1 MNVMELEN
9 KMFYSMTGYG
19 AGQATSK
26 KMEVLCEIKSVNNRF
41 IDISFRG
48 YSLPNDLEEYIKNQ
62 IKKKFLRGS
71 FEIKIHDNFQSEHS
85 YELNL
90 QSINNLKKTL
100 KASKDFKHLNLKLS
114 DLRDIP
120 GLLAVQTSK
129 KDISFLGKKAI
140 NIAIKN
146 LVESRAREGKKTEKI
161 ILAKTLF
168 LKNAHRRLQ
177 KSASSLLKHRT
188 STIKKKFIQKNI
200 DISKD
205 EIANELSNIA
215 LKHDIAEE
223 LERISFHLDSLNK
236 LFLLKNAHG
245 KKMDFILQE
254 LFREVNTLSVK
265 IEKSDLKD
273 LALTMKLKVEELREQ
288 AQNLE

>member
-100 KASKDFKHLNLKLS
+100 KASKDFKHFFADHS
-114 DLRDIP
+114 
-120 GLLAVQTSK
+120 LLM
-129 KDISFLGKKAI
+129 KKAAHDFPPLPRDDDDTD
-140 NIAIKN
+140 NDK
-146 LVESRAREGKKTEKI
+146 RETTKACSMRQIPYNPKADLYDSDEDYTGSSV
-161 ILAKTLF
+161 
-168 LKNAHRRLQ
+168 LQ
-177 KSASSLLKHRT
+177 KR
-188 STIKKKFIQKNI
+188 
-200 DISKD
+200 
-205 EIANELSNIA
+205 
-215 LKHDIAEE
+215 
-223 LERISFHLDSLNK
+223 R
-236 LFLLKNAHG
+236 
-245 KKMDFILQE
+245 
-254 LFREVNTLSVK
+254 
-265 IEKSDLKD
+265 
-273 LALTMKLKVEELREQ
+273 
-288 AQNLE
+288 

>member
-1 MNVMELEN
+1 
-9 KMFYSMTGYG
+9 MFYSMTGYG
-19 AGQATSK
+19 TGQATSK

-223 LERISFHLDSLNK
+223 LERISFHLESLNK
-236 LFLLKNAHG
+236 LFMSKNAHG

-254 LFREVNTLSVK
+254 LFRELNTLSVK

>member
-1 MNVMELEN
+1 
-9 KMFYSMTGYG
+9 MFYSMTGYG
-19 AGQATSK
+19 TGQATSK

-41 IDISFRG
+41 LDISFRG

-62 IKKKFLRGS
+62 LKKKFLRGS
-71 FEIKIHDNFQSEHS
+71 FEVKIHDNFQAEHL
-85 YELNL
+85 YELN
-90 QSINNLKKTL
+90 QESIRNLKNAL
-100 KASKDFKHLNLKLS
+100 KASKDFKYINLKLS

-120 GLLAVQTSK
+120 GLLTVSTSK
-129 KDISFLGKKAI
+129 KDISILGKKAL

-146 LVESRAREGKKTEKI
+146 LVESRAKEGKKIEKV

-168 LKNAHRRLQ
+168 LKNAHQKLL
-177 KSASSLLKHRT
+177 KSAPLLLKHRVI
-188 STIKKKFIQKNI
+188 TIKKKFIQKNI
-200 DISKD
+200 DINKD
-205 EIANELSNIA
+205 EIANELSNVA

-223 LERISFHLDSLNK
+223 LERISFHIESLNK
-236 LFLLKNAHG
+236 LFKLKSAHG

-265 IEKSDLKD
+265 IEKPDLKD

>member
-1 MNVMELEN
+1 
-9 KMFYSMTGYG
+9 MFYSMTGYG
-19 AGQATSK
+19 TGQATSK

-41 IDISFRG
+41 LDISFRG

-62 IKKKFLRGS
+62 LKKKFLRGS
-71 FEIKIHDNFQSEHS
+71 FEVKIHDNFQAEHS
-85 YELNL
+85 YELN
-90 QSINNLKKTL
+90 QESIRNLKNAL

-120 GLLAVQTSK
+120 GLLTVSTSK
-129 KDISFLGKKAI
+129 KDISILGKKAL

-146 LVESRAREGKKTEKI
+146 LVESRAKEGKKIEKV

-168 LKNAHRRLQ
+168 LKNAHQKLL
-177 KSASSLLKHRT
+177 KSAPLLLKHRVK
-188 STIKKKFIQKNI
+188 TIKKKFIQKNI
-200 DISKD
+200 DINKD
-205 EIANELSNIA
+205 EIANELSNVA

-223 LERISFHLDSLNK
+223 LERISFHVESLNK
-236 LFLLKNAHG
+236 LFKLKSAHG

-265 IEKSDLKD
+265 IEKPDLKD
-273 LALTMKLKVEELREQ
+273 LALTMILKVEELREQ

>member
-1 MNVMELEN
+1 MELEN
-9 KMFYSMTGYG
+9 QMFYSMTGYG

-168 LKNAHRRLQ
+168 LKNAHRKLQ

-188 STIKKKFIQKNI
+188 LTIKKKFIQKNI

-223 LERISFHLDSLNK
+223 LERISFHLESLNK
-236 LFLLKNAHG
+236 LFMLKNAHG

>member
-1 MNVMELEN
+1 
-9 KMFYSMTGYG
+9 MFYSMTGYG
-19 AGQATSK
+19 TGQATSK

-41 IDISFRG
+41 LDISFKG

-62 IKKKFLRGS
+62 LKKKFLRGS
-71 FEIKIHDNFQSEHS
+71 FEVKIHDNFQAEHS
-85 YELNL
+85 YELN
-90 QSINNLKKTL
+90 QESIRNLKNAL

-120 GLLAVQTSK
+120 GLFTVSTSK
-129 KDISFLGKKAI
+129 KDISILGKKAL

-146 LVESRAREGKKTEKI
+146 LVESRAKEGKKIEKV

-168 LKNAHRRLQ
+168 LKNAHQKLL
-177 KSASSLLKHRT
+177 KSAPLLLKHRVKA
-188 STIKKKFIQKNI
+188 IKNKFIQKNI
-200 DISKD
+200 DINKD
-205 EIANELSNIA
+205 EIANELSNVA

-223 LERISFHLDSLNK
+223 LERISFHIESLNK
-236 LFLLKNAHG
+236 LFKLKSAHG

-265 IEKSDLKD
+265 IEKPDLKD

>member
-1 MNVMELEN
+1 
-9 KMFYSMTGYG
+9 MFYSMTGYG
-19 AGQATSK
+19 TGQATSK

-41 IDISFRG
+41 LDISFRG

-62 IKKKFLRGS
+62 LKKKFLRGS
-71 FEIKIHDNFQSEHS
+71 FEVKIHDNFQAEHS
-85 YELNL
+85 YELN
-90 QSINNLKKTL
+90 QESIRNLKNAL

-120 GLLAVQTSK
+120 GLLTVSTSK
-129 KDISFLGKKAI
+129 KDISILGKKAL

-146 LVESRAREGKKTEKI
+146 LVESRAKEGKKIEKV

-168 LKNAHRRLQ
+168 LKNAHQKLL
-177 KSASSLLKHRT
+177 KSAPLLLKHRVK
-188 STIKKKFIQKNI
+188 TIKKKFIQKNI
-200 DISKD
+200 DINKD
-205 EIANELSNIA
+205 EIANELSNVA

-223 LERISFHLDSLNK
+223 LERISFHIESLNK
-236 LFLLKNAHG
+236 LFKLKSAHG

-265 IEKSDLKD
+265 IEKPDLKD

>member
-1 MNVMELEN
+1 MELED

-161 ILAKTLF
+161 ILAKILF

-177 KSASSLLKHRT
+177 KSALSLLKHRT

-223 LERISFHLDSLNK
+223 LERISFHLESFNK
-236 LFLLKNAHG
+236 LFMSKNAHG
-245 KKMDFILQE
+245 KKMDFILKE
-254 LFREVNTLSVK
+254 FF
-265 IEKSDLKD
+265 
-273 LALTMKLKVEELREQ
+273 
-288 AQNLE
+288 

>member
-1 MNVMELEN
+1 
-9 KMFYSMTGYG
+9 MTGYG

-223 LERISFHLDSLNK
+223 LERISFHLESLNK
-236 LFLLKNAHG
+236 LFMSKNAHG

>member
-1 MNVMELEN
+1 
-9 KMFYSMTGYG
+9 MFYSMTGYG
-19 AGQATSK
+19 TGQAISN

-41 IDISFRG
+41 VDISFRG

-62 IKKKFLRGS
+62 LKKKFLRGS
-71 FEIKIHDNFQSEHS
+71 FEVKIHDNFQAEHS
-85 YELNL
+85 YELN
-90 QSINNLKKTL
+90 QESIRNLKNAL

-120 GLLAVQTSK
+120 GLLTVSTSK
-129 KDISFLGKKAI
+129 KDISILGKKAL

-146 LVESRAREGKKTEKI
+146 LVESRAKEGKKIEKV

-168 LKNAHRRLQ
+168 LKNAHQKLL
-177 KSASSLLKHRT
+177 KSAPLLLKHRVK
-188 STIKKKFIQKNI
+188 TIKKKFIQKNI
-200 DISKD
+200 DINKD
-205 EIANELSNIA
+205 EIANELSNVA

-223 LERISFHLDSLNK
+223 LERISFHVESLNK
-236 LFLLKNAHG
+236 LFKLKSAHG

-265 IEKSDLKD
+265 IEKPDLKD
-273 LALTMKLKVEELREQ
+273 LALTMILKVEELREQ

>member
-1 MNVMELEN
+1 
-9 KMFYSMTGYG
+9 MTGYG

-161 ILAKTLF
+161 ILAKILF

-177 KSASSLLKHRT
+177 KSALSLLKHRT

-223 LERISFHLDSLNK
+223 LERISFHLESLNK
-236 LFLLKNAHG
+236 LFMLKNAHG

>member
-1 MNVMELEN
+1 MELED

-48 YSLPNDLEEYIKNQ
+48 YSLTNDLEEYIKNQ

-140 NIAIKN
+140 IEYLPIQPGD
-146 LVESRAREGKKTEKI
+146 VEATF
-161 ILAKTLF
+161 ADT
-168 LKNAHRRLQ
+168 
-177 KSASSLLKHRT
+177 SLLESYIGFKPKT
-188 STIKKKFIQKNI
+188 KIKDGIKKFIEWY
-200 DISKD
+200 KD
-205 EIANELSNIA
+205 FYQI
-215 LKHDIAEE
+215 K
-223 LERISFHLDSLNK
+223 
-236 LFLLKNAHG
+236 
-245 KKMDFILQE
+245 
-254 LFREVNTLSVK
+254 
-265 IEKSDLKD
+265 
-273 LALTMKLKVEELREQ
+273 
-288 AQNLE
+288 

>member
-1 MNVMELEN
+1 MELED

-19 AGQATSK
+19 TGQATSK

-188 STIKKKFIQKNI
+188 SSIKKKFIQKNI

-205 EIANELSNIA
+205 EIANELSNLA

-223 LERISFHLDSLNK
+223 LERISFHLESLNK
-236 LFLLKNAHG
+236 LFMSKNAHG

>member
-1 MNVMELEN
+1 
-9 KMFYSMTGYG
+9 MTGYG

-223 LERISFHLDSLNK
+223 LERICFHLESLNK
-236 LFLLKNAHG
+236 LFMLKNAHG
-245 KKMDFILQE
+245 KKWTLYFRNCLEKLI
-254 LFREVNTLSVK
+254 LFR
-265 IEKSDLKD
+265 
-273 LALTMKLKVEELREQ
+273 LRLRNQ
-288 AQNLE
+288 I

>member
-1 MNVMELEN
+1 
-9 KMFYSMTGYG
+9 MTGYG

-223 LERISFHLDSLNK
+223 LERISFHLESLNK
-236 LFLLKNAHG
+236 LFMSKNAHG

-254 LFREVNTLSVK
+254 FFREVNTLSVK